1 MATSEIF
8 DLRAQWG
15 ESPIDGLSAEE
26 IDAALLRLTGAGFV
40 AGNTDVGLWWRLRLA
55 PNGLR
60 YFGEWPDVEN
70 AVSSATIRRVLRELA
85 EQAPAESRDAV
96 ARTAGVVGR
105 TLDGVLRDALA
116 EIAHDAGGD
125 VIR

>member
-1 MATSEIF
+1 METSEIF
-8 DLRAQWG
+8 DLRARWG
-15 ESPIDGLSAEE
+15 ESPIVGLEAQEVE
-26 IDAALLRLTGAGFV
+26 AALRRLAGAGFI
-40 AGNTDVGLWWRLRLA
+40 AGNTDADMWWRLRLA

-60 YFGEWPDVEN
+60 YFDEWPDVEN

-85 EQAPAESRDAV
+85 EQAPSETRDAV

-105 TLDGVLRDALA
+105 TVDGILRDALA

-125 VIR
+125 IVG